1 MNAQRP
7 FDPLA
12 WAMVIVVVDV
22 LISLLALAFEAY
34 R

>member
-1 MNAQRP
+1 MNQADQP
-7 FDPLA
+7 FLA
-12 WAMVIVVVDV
+12 WAIVVVVVDV